1 MKQIIAVAC
10 LVSIV
15 AFAVRAADAD
25 YTAETGYV
33 TAINNSSQSWRL
45 PTTWSTGIS
54 PVDLTVATNYY
65 IGTTRGVNG
74 LTSEEANAGYA
85 SVKFP
90 ADGSKLVVAGTFTH
104 TAAGTTK
111 PYYGDMTFL
120 PGSKF
125 AYNSV
130 GEILSGDFTIR
141 GTAENPVVSTIARKE
156 NTTRTL
162 ISAANFHSD
171 ATGCMRL
178 DKTDYAGY
186 TPWQNFKYTGDWS
199 DFKGTFIFPKNDGV
213 YVCNNFDSPGAF
225 QLRSNSVL
233 RVIGNNAKAAFGRMD
248 IQPYGVFWPEYA
260 TSETTVGTLDVAA
273 NGIVEKVNVSQKALA
288 VTNRLTVGAGAVVKI
303 QTAINRLGQPASTT
317 AVFRLSPQAVSA
329 GVPDVSTLVPVAV
342 DQLGELP
349 RLAPCLYDDP
359 DVAGG
364 KIVGLAIGEYVA
376 MTNTSLALKSA
387 LDLEYNH
394 PEEYWSDGQY
404 PSEGKDYLLSAQL
417 LFNKSGN
424 PYVFPGRSC
433 VANAVVIG
441 MYSSVKDITFTNLYL
456 CGNSSFRPMSDS
468 TTYYFRG
475 KVSLLK
481 GAARARIAMRNKQNF
496 ILAADVHGDN
506 DLGILFQ
513 DLAKPPSYSASQMNV
528 TCRLMGNNVNYT
540 GKICVAT
547 TNDAYLCSNGSVV
560 AFDREHTATL
570 RVTAP
575 ENLGGPL
582 DAFAYDALTISNRC
596 RLAID
601 ATATFADLT
610 RGWCF
615 PRTAYLF
622 VTNGATAT
630 CRNTLTIGGELV
642 KEGEGTLLLAAKPV
656 LSGGEAALTVTNGIL
671 AVGVSDALD
680 GLPVAFAAGTALGLD
695 MSSADATFA
704 AKGLVLA
711 DTSIAVAAAPLP
723 VALYGMPAQP
733 EDAVGM
739 EYPLLTYATEQ
750 AETIA
755 ATYVL
760 RNPYPQ
766 TGYTVLLSEAANGDG
781 TMTLKARVHVRGT
794 HVIVR

>member
-1 MKQIIAVAC
+1 MKQIIAVTC

-15 AFAVRAADAD
+15 ALAVRAADSD

-33 TAINNSSQSWRL
+33 TAINSSSKSWL
-45 PTTWSTGIS
+45 LATTWSTGIS

-65 IGTTRGVNG
+65 ISTGRGVNG
-74 LTSEEANAGYA
+74 LTSDEATAGYA

-171 ATGCMRL
+171 ATGCMRI

-186 TPWQNFKYTGDWS
+186 TPWQDFRYTGDWS

-213 YVCNNFDSPGAF
+213 QVRNNFDSPGSF

-233 RVIGNNAKAAFGRMD
+233 QVIGNNAKAAFGHVD
-248 IQPYGVFWPEYA
+248 ISSYGVFRPEYA

-273 NGIVEKVNVSQKALA
+273 NGIVEKVNVSQKALN
-288 VTNRLTVGAGAVVKI
+288 VTNRLTLGAGVVAKI
-303 QTAINRLGQPASTT
+303 QNAINIYGQPASTT

-329 GVPDVSTLVPVAV
+329 GVPDVSTLVPTAK
-342 DQLGELP
+342 DALGELP

-376 MTNTSLALKSA
+376 MTTTCLAAKSA
-387 LDLEYNH
+387 LDLNYNH
-394 PEEYWSDGQY
+394 PEEYWSDGNY
-404 PSEGKDYLLSAQL
+404 PTAGKDYLISAQL
-417 LFNKSGN
+417 LFRNNVN
-424 PYVFPGRSC
+424 PYVFPGRTC
-433 VANAVVIG
+433 VVNARVVG
-441 MYSSVKDITFTNLYL
+441 MYSDVRDITFSNLYF
-456 CGNSSFRPMSDS
+456 CGNSSFRPMSDA
-468 TTYYFRG
+468 TTYRVRG
-475 KVSLLK
+475 KITLVKTGS
-481 GAARARIAMRNKQNF
+481 AIARIGLRNQHDFGLVANM
-496 ILAADVHGDN
+496 HGN
-506 DLGILFQ
+506 NNLGIFLQ
-513 DLAKPPSYSASQMNV
+513 DLASPPSYTASRMNV
-528 TCRLMGNNVNYT
+528 TCRLMGDNVNYK
-540 GKICVAT
+540 GKIFVAT
-547 TNDAYLCSNGSVV
+547 TNDAYRCSNGSVV

-575 ENLGGPL
+575 KNLGGPL
-582 DAFAYDALTISNRC
+582 DAFAYDALTISNQC

-601 ATATFADLT
+601 ATATFDDLT
-610 RGWCF
+610 RGWNF

-642 KEGEGTLLLAAKPV
+642 KEGEGALVLAAKPD
-656 LSGGEAALTVTNGIL
+656 LGTEASITVTNGVL

-680 GLPVAFAAGTALGLD
+680 NLPTTFAAGTALGLD

-739 EYPLLTYATEQ
+739 EFPLLTYATEQ

-755 ATYVL
+755 STYVL

>member
-1 MKQIIAVAC
+1 MKRIIAVAC

-15 AFAVRAADAD
+15 ALAVRAADAD

-33 TAINNSSQSWRL
+33 TAINSSSQSWRL

-74 LTSEEANAGYA
+74 LTTEEATNGYA
-85 SVKFP
+85 LVKFP

-111 PYYGDMTFL
+111 PYYGDITFL

-141 GTAENPVVSTIARKE
+141 GTAETPVLSTIARKE

-178 DKTDYAGY
+178 DKSDYAGY

-199 DFKGTFIFPKNDGV
+199 DYKGTFIFPKNDGV
-213 YVCNNFDSPGAF
+213 YVCNNFDSPGTF

-233 RVIGNNAKAAFGRMD
+233 RVIGNNAKAAFGRVD
-248 IQPYGVFWPEYA
+248 IQPYGVFWPEYS
-260 TSETTVGTLDVAA
+260 TSETTIGTLDVAT
-273 NGIVEKVNVSQKALA
+273 NGMVELVRASQKPLS
-288 VTNRLTVGAGAVVKI
+288 VTNRLTLGAGAVVKFE
-303 QTAINRLGQPASTT
+303 TLLNRLGQPASTT
-317 AVFRLSPQAVSA
+317 AVLRLSPQAVSA
-329 GVPDVSTLVPVAV
+329 GVPDVSTLVPAAG

-349 RLAPCLYDDP
+349 RLTPCLYDDP

-364 KIVGLAIGEYVA
+364 KIVGLASGAYVA
-376 MTNTSLALKSA
+376 MTNTCLALKSA
-387 LDLEYNH
+387 LDHDYNH

-417 LFNKSGN
+417 LFNKGGN

-433 VANAVVIG
+433 VANAVVVG
-441 MYSSVKDITFTNLYL
+441 MYSSMRDITFTNLYF
-456 CGNSSFRPMSDS
+456 CGNSSFRPMSDA
-468 TTYYFRG
+468 TTYIVRG
-475 KVSLLK
+475 KVTLLK
-481 GAARARIAMRNKQNF
+481 GTARARIGMRNEHNF

-506 DLGILFQ
+506 NLGIYFQ
-513 DLAKPPSYSASQMNV
+513 DLASPPSYSASRMNV
-528 TCRLMGNNVNYT
+528 TCRLTGNNINYK
-540 GKICVAT
+540 GKILVAT
-547 TNDAYLCSNGSVV
+547 TNDAYMCSNGSVV
-560 AFDREHTATL
+560 AIDREHTATL

-582 DAFAYDALTISNRC
+582 DAFTYDALAIHNQC

-610 RGWCF
+610 RGWNF

-642 KEGEGTLLLAAKPV
+642 KEGEGALVLAAKPA
-656 LSGGEAALTVTNGIL
+656 LNGAAAAITVTNGVL

-680 GLPVAFAAGTALGLD
+680 NLPTTFAAGTALGLD
-695 MSSADATFA
+695 MSSTDATFA

-711 DTSIAVAAAPLP
+711 NTSISSVSAPLP
-723 VALYGMPAQP
+723 VTLYGMPARP
-733 EDAVGM
+733 EEAIGV
-739 EYPLLTYATEQ
+739 EYPLITYAAAQ
-750 AETIA
+750 SETVA
-755 ATYVL
+755 ANYVL

-781 TMTLKARVHVRGT
+781 TVTLKARVHVRGT
-794 HVIVR
+794 RVIVR